1 MCFVWGD
8 GGKAEVVQ
16 MRESHLVHNGY
27 AYYEAY
33 VPHRLIWVPSPL
45 ELWVLL
51 TEDGEIRQGRMACAA
66 LINFFWLIKN
76 HVI

>member
-1 MCFVWGD
+1 MCLVLGD

-27 AYYEAY
+27 AYHEAY
-33 VPHRLIWVPSPL
+33 VPKRLIWVPRQL
-45 ELWVLL
+45 DLWVLL
-51 TEDGEIRQGRMACAA
+51 TEDGEIRQGRMACVA
-66 LINFFWLIKN
+66 LINLFWPIKT